1 MSKFPLYDSMI
12 KGTAKTDLTIKNKQ
26 EFNTLI
32 DQMDRYGQELVYALI
47 RMYQLENEETEEIG
61 KIPYFGK
68 TVGVDVEFDLENFP
82 NKLKHLLFKFLK
94 VHIEKMKDDSKKC

>member
-26 EFNTLI
+26 EFSTLI
-32 DQMDRYGQELVYALI
+32 DQMDKSGHELVYALI
-47 RMYQLENEETEEIG
+47 RMYQLENQEIEEIG

-68 TVGVDVEFDLENFP
+68 TVGIDVEFDLENFP